1 MMNEIK
7 QDVLKIQML
16 GGMSLCYRDKAI
28 NDQDNRSKKLWLLLA
43 YIITFRDK
51 DLSQGDF
58 VELMWPN
65 EESSNPGNALKTLF
79 HRVRAMLNTL
89 GYQSGHAMIVQDNGT
104 YGWSNKL
111 NFRVDVDEFEDLYRK
126 GCTAGDLEEKLK
138 YFSLA
143 LDIYKGDFLPKYS
156 MEPWVLPINA
166 YYHSMYMRLIH
177 DTLELIMEREDYE
190 EVVRRCNFAI
200 SIDPYDEYLYYNLI
214 LALVRMGNQQ
224 AALIQYQKVTE
235 LFYNSFGVTPS
246 EELTALYKDVV
257 RTTNNMETDLSVI
270 KQYLQ
275 EKDSK
280 SGAFYCEYE
289 FFKNIY
295 RLQARSLARNG
306 QAVHLGLLTLANAS
320 GGKLQQRILNNA
332 MSKLNDCIR
341 VSLRKGDVYSR
352 YSVSQ
357 YIIMLPAANYEN
369 ARMVMARIA
378 GRFRRENPHSQAM
391 VNYALHPLEPQL

>member
-1 MMNEIK
+1 MNEAKNDI
-7 QDVLKIQML
+7 LKIQML
-16 GGMSLCYRDKAI
+16 GGISLRYADQEI

-51 DLSQGDF
+51 DLAQADF

-79 HRVRAMLNTL
+79 HRVRAMLNQL
-89 GYQSGHAMIVQDNGT
+89 GYQSGHTMIVQDNGT
-104 YGWSNKL
+104 YGWNNKL
-111 NFRVDVDEFEDLYRK
+111 NFSVDVDEFEDLYRK
-126 GCTAGDLEEKLK
+126 GCRVDGNDEKLK
-138 YFSLA
+138 YFSGA
-143 LDIYKGDFLPKYS
+143 LDIYKGDFLPKYA

-177 DTLELIMEREDYE
+177 DTLELLVEREAYE

-200 SIDPYDEYLYYNLI
+200 SIDPYDEFLYYNMI
-214 LALVRMGNQQ
+214 LSLVRMGNQQ
-224 AALIQYQKVTE
+224 AALAQYQKVTE
-235 LFYNSFGVTPS
+235 LFYTSFGVTPS
-246 EELTALYKDVV
+246 EELTALYKEVV

-275 EKDSK
+275 EKENK
-280 SGAFYCEYE
+280 GGAFYCEYE

-295 RLQARSLARNG
+295 RLQARSLARSG
-306 QAVHLGLLTLANAS
+306 QAVHLGLLTLSNAS

-332 MSKLNDCIR
+332 MAKLNDCIR
-341 VSLRKGDVYSR
+341 LSLRKGDVYSR

-369 ARMVMARIA
+369 ARIVLARIA
-378 GRFRRENPHSQAM
+378 GRFRRENPHSQAL
-391 VNYALHPLEPQL
+391 VNYALHPLEPLL